1 MSKMVGS
8 LILKREKHQI
18 LRVNLDRK
26 YLLIKNL
33 FETKEM
39 SQGQSKDISFTDEL
53 LVSRGFA
60 FIN

>member
-1 MSKMVGS
+1 MVGS